1 VLTQGTISSNRETF
15 IDFKIV
21 KSPALNIMF
30 GVSDVNDWRQK
41 KLHNSYGHYYAKDGQ
56 VSKEGGAA
64 AHGRALKVGE
74 VVRVICNR
82 SAGTIE
88 WWVKDEK
95 LGGTFN
101 CEKLKNKENDVRFS
115 VTMHAIG
122 DEVQILDMD

>member
-1 VLTQGTISSNRETF
+1 MIGETRKSTTLMDTTTLMTDMF
-15 IDFKIV
+15 I
-21 KSPALNIMF
+21 
-30 GVSDVNDWRQK
+30 K
-41 KLHNSYGHYYAKDGQ
+41 KEDN
-56 VSKEGGAA
+56 A
-64 AHGRALKVGE
+64 AHGRVLKVGE

-115 VTMHAIG
+115 ITMCHVG
-122 DEVQILDMD
+122 DEVQIQDMN